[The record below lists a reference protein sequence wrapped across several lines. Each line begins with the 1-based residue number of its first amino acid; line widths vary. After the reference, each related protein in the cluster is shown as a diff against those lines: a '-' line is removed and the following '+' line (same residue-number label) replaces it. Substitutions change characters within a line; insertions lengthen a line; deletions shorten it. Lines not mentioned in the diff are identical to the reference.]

1 MALILVLLK
10 NSAPNIV

>member
-1 MALILVLLK
+1 MTLILVLLK